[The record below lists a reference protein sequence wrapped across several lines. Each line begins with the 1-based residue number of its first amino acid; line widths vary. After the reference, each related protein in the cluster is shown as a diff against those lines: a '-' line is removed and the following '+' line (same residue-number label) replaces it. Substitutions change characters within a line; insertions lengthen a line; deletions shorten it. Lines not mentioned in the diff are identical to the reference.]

1 MEITDLL
8 KLVLKQ
14 KASDLHLTVGLP
26 PMLRLDGKLTP
37 TEFEKLSAADT
48 EKLVLSLLNE
58 DQRKTFTERGELDFT
73 YTCDE
78 IGRFRANVFTQRGC
92 RAAALRVIP
101 DEVPTIQQL
110 GLPDSLAALA
120 RQPWGLVLATG
131 PAACGKTTTL
141 AAMVDLVNQERP
153 CHIITVEDPIEYIHP
168 HKKAMV
174 NQREVFSDTASFT
187 DAVRSSLR
195 EDPDVILIG
204 ELRDTETTATAVT
217 AAETGNLVF
226 STMATT
232 DAVQTIDRIIDAFPE
247 GQHQQVRTQLS
258 MALSGIVSQRL
269 IPRADGQGR
278 AVAAEVMVVT
288 PAIRSMIREEKTP
301 LIYSSLDTGGKV
313 GMQSMNQALYKL
325 CQDKVIHVPDALAIS
340 RNPEELK
347 RMLLRK

>member
-1 MEITDLL
+1 MGGHDTAGGSAGGRVLQAKDLL

-37 TEFEKLSAADT
+37 TEFEKLTPADT
-48 EKLVLSLLNE
+48 ERLVLSLLNE
-58 DQRKTFTERGELDFT
+58 EQRKTFTERGELDFT
-73 YTCDE
+73 YTSDE
-78 IGRFRANVFTQRGC
+78 TGRFRANVFTQRGN

-131 PAACGKTTTL
+131 PAGCGKTTTL
-141 AAMVDLVNQERP
+141 AAMMDLVNQERP

-187 DAVRSSLR
+187 DAVRSCLR

-204 ELRDTETTATAVT
+204 ELRDAETT
-217 AAETGNLVF
+217 
-226 STMATT
+226 STPT
-232 DAVQTIDRIIDAFPE
+232 
-247 GQHQQVRTQLS
+247 
-258 MALSGIVSQRL
+258 SGS
-269 IPRADGQGR
+269 P
-278 AVAAEVMVVT
+278 
-288 PAIRSMIREEKTP
+288 
-301 LIYSSLDTGGKV
+301 
-313 GMQSMNQALYKL
+313 
-325 CQDKVIHVPDALAIS
+325 H
-340 RNPEELK
+340 
-347 RMLLRK
+347 